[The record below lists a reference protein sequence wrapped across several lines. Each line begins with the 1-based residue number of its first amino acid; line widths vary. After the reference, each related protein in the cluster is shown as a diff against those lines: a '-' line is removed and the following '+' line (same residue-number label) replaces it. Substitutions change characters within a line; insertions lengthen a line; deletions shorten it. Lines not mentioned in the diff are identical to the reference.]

1 MCDGQE
7 DWHTTL
13 AFCRAMWDTFDT
25 QQDEP
30 FEPISATYDATG
42 DESVLGCCF
51 DPSGGGDVRFTEYA
65 AGCETF
71 CGGILAGDAFCY
83 CGALSPPIPPPPPD
97 EGELPPPAVSPT
109 PTPPPADAHAA
120 ANAAA
125 NAATVAAA
133 AGRRVRMP
141 RWKRVVRRSG
151 EHRLRLAVFHLLR
164 VLRKCAARPAV
175 GSMLV

>member
-13 AFCRAMWDTFDT
+13 AFCRAMWDAFDA
-25 QQDEP
+25 QQDEH

-83 CGALSPPIPPPPPD
+83 CGALSPPAPPPPPD
-97 EGELPPPAVSPT
+97 EGDEGEDDEGDSDPPTTLPPPAISL
-109 PTPPPADAHAA
+109 TPPLPPALPA
-120 ANAAA
+120 
-125 NAATVAAA
+125 
-133 AGRRVRMP
+133 P
-141 RWKRVVRRSG
+141 PSPPP
-151 EHRLRLAVFHLLR
+151 HLSLIHI
-164 VLRKCAARPAV
+164 
-175 GSMLV
+175 